1 MSLGL
6 LGRKVGMTRIFTDD
20 GETVPVTVID
30 VSDNRVTQLKSV
42 QSDGYSAVQV
52 AFGQKKANRVPKA
65 MAGHF
70 AKAGVQAGSLL
81 GEFPLAEDQISA
93 MVLGQVVSA
102 EIFSPGQKVDVT
114 GTTQGKGFA
123 GTIARHNFGSQR
135 ASHGNSRSHN
145 VPGSIGMAQD
155 PGRVFPGKKM
165 PGHDGDAKRTVQN
178 LEVARVDVARQLLLI
193 KGAIPGSKGG
203 HVVIRPA
210 VRQAGSAAK

>member
-20 GETVPVTVID
+20 GDTIPVTVID
-30 VSDNRVTQLKSV
+30 VSNNRVTQLKSV
-42 QSDGYSAVQV
+42 ETDGYTAVQL
-52 AFGQKKANRVPKA
+52 AYGEKRASRVTKPQ
-65 MAGHF
+65 AGHY
-70 AKAGVQAGSLL
+70 AKAGVQAGSVMR
-81 GEFPLAEDQISA
+81 EFPVAPNAISGLTA
-93 MVLGQVVSA
+93 GQVLSV
-102 EIFSPGQKVDVT
+102 EIFSAGQKVDVT

-123 GTIARHNFGSQR
+123 GTIARHNFASQR

-165 PGHDGDAKRTVQN
+165 PGHDGQARRTAQN

-193 KGAIPGSKGG
+193 KGAVPGSKGG
-203 HVVIRPA
+203 QVMIRPA
-210 VRQAGSAAK
+210 VRVALKA